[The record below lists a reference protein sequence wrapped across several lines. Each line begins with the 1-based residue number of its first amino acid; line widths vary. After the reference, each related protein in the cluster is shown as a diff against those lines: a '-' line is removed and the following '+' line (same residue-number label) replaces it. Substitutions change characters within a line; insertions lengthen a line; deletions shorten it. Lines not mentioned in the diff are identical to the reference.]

1 MKFFIYTF
9 IFLFLISCSLPK
21 DPEDSLTKAKMN
33 GLKVGYVYNP
43 PYNYTSGDTVSGT
56 EISIIKAFAKEQ
68 GLKIQFIY
76 GSESELIKQLEE
88 YKLHVIIGGFDKKT
102 IWKDKAGPTTTYNN
116 KNCLLVPKGEN
127 NLLYKLE
134 SYLLKY
140 KKENGY

>member
-33 GLKVGYVYNP
+33 SLKVGYVYNP
-43 PYNYTSGDTVSGT
+43 PYSYTSGDTVSGT

-88 YKLHVIIGGFDKKT
+88 YKLHVIIGGFDKKN
-102 IWKDKAGPTTTYNN
+102 YM
-116 KNCLLVPKGEN
+116 ER
-127 NLLYKLE
+127 
-134 SYLLKY
+134 
-140 KKENGY
+140 